1 MLTNSV
7 KPLYLIFNKVSEY
20 NKEGNGNNNLKLVST
35 NETKTHWKVWRTAAK
50 ITDPIKSTSNNMIK
64 NIWKSK
70 LIQMTIYL

>member
-35 NETKTHWKVWRTAAK
+35 NETKTH
-50 ITDPIKSTSNNMIK
+50 
-64 NIWKSK
+64 
-70 LIQMTIYL
+70 